1 MKILSWNVNGLRACI
16 KNGFLGTIN
25 DLDTDIVCVQ
35 EVKATEEQMADVEFG
50 AYHFY
55 QHVPTYYRGTSGL
68 AILSKEKPLNIYRK
82 MESEF
87 DDMGRMITA
96 EYPDFFLVTIYSPVM
111 FTDKDGNKLGLRDYE
126 ARRMKWEDDLRK
138 YVVRLRKKSVIICGD
153 FNVSRAPI
161 DCWDEDNH
169 SKSQVGYTDGERT
182 KMEELLNAGFIDT
195 FRYLHPDSGGRYSWL
210 SYRKDFIRHTNGL
223 RLDYFLVSNDLKD
236 RIGQSLILNDIKGSD
251 HSPIELI
258 LR

>member
-1 MKILSWNVNGLRACI
+1 
-16 KNGFLGTIN
+16 
-25 DLDTDIVCVQ
+25 
-35 EVKATEEQMADVEFG
+35 
-50 AYHFY
+50 
-55 QHVPTYYRGTSGL
+55 
-68 AILSKEKPLNIYRK
+68 
-82 MESEF
+82 
-87 DDMGRMITA
+87 
-96 EYPDFFLVTIYSPVM
+96 
-111 FTDKDGNKLGLRDYE
+111 
-126 ARRMKWEDDLRK
+126 MKWEDDLRK

-153 FNVSRAPI
+153 FNVSRGPI

-258 LR
+258 TRHVASAIQQYRKSRWPPKTEKHRCGRSSDALDSTVSTSTKGR